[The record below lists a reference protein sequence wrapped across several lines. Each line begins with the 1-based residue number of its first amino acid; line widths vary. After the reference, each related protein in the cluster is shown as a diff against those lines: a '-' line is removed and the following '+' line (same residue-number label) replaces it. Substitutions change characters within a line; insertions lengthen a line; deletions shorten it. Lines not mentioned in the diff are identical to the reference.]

1 MRSPDFLVSR
11 TAISLRLFVS
21 LFYSSHLFRV
31 NGRTNVALVSKTGQ
45 SRIEYI
51 KVQSFEVPRIIRLYV
66 LVIYGS

>member
-1 MRSPDFLVSR
+1 MRSPDFLVFW

-51 KVQSFEVPRIIRLYV
+51 KV
-66 LVIYGS
+66 